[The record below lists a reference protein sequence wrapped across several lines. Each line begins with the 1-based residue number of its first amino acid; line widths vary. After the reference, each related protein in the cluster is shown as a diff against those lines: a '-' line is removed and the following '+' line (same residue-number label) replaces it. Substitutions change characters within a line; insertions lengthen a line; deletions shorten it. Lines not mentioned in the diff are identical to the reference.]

1 VQRATITI
9 TEFIQSGRYPYPIV
23 EVSING
29 GSAHPVL
36 LDTGSTGLVLAYT
49 PTDLGSSVYSGS
61 FTYGTSGSLSY
72 NTYDATVSFG
82 SGIVTTPTA
91 VAVLTPSSVTAFDTY
106 WNGIPIDGV
115 LGIGSNNSY
124 PGTSIVMSA
133 LPGTLSQGAL
143 IDGVSNQMV
152 FGPNSQPGIVVDGAP
167 LATLL
172 VQINDGT
179 KVSVSDSYIDTGYNN
194 GYIGSSIYTGGQ
206 APGGTVIPGTKI
218 TVYTSDGTLL
228 YSYTTTATN
237 GPAVRTGSVFNTGWT
252 PYALA
257 PIYNGAGPS
266 GLGTTV
272 FSA

>member
-1 VQRATITI
+1 M
-9 TEFIQSGRYPYPIV
+9 
-23 EVSING
+23 
-29 GSAHPVL
+29 L

-49 PTDLGSSVYSGS
+49 PTGLGSSVYSGS
-61 FTYGTSGSLSY
+61 FTYGTSSSLSY
-72 NTYDATVSFG
+72 DTYDATVSFG
-82 SGIVTTPTA
+82 SGIVTTSTG
-91 VAVLTPSSVTAFDTY
+91 VDVLTPSSVAAFNTY

-143 IDGVSNQMV
+143 INGATNQLV
-152 FGPNSQPGIVVDGAP
+152 FGPNSQPGTAVDGAP

-172 VQINDGT
+172 VQINDGA
-179 KVSVSDSYIDTGYNN
+179 KVSVANSYIDTGYNN

-218 TVYTSDGTLL
+218 AVYTSDGTLL

-237 GPAVRTGSVFNTGWT
+237 GPAVQPGSVFNTGWT
-252 PYALA
+252 PYTLT
-257 PIYNGAGPS
+257 PIYNGVSPS
-266 GLGTTV
+266 GLGTTT
-272 FSA
+272 FGN